1 MHDTVSESPLSREIT
16 LAVPEE
22 KIQQEVRSRLLQLSR
37 TAKLAGFRP
46 GKVPMRVVE
55 KRYSKQVQDEVLWDL
70 VSAELNEALKA
81 QGLRPV
87 SLPTIEPVESS
98 TESARQFK
106 ALFEILPEVVVA
118 DLSDA
123 VVEKPVIEITDA
135 DVDAALS
142 RLRKNFGTWVAVERP
157 AQEGDRLVI
166 TFSAKEGETPL
177 ELFQGENVPIELDG
191 RSRFDEIFRSA
202 LLGMRAG
209 EEKTFAMTFSE
220 GYVESL
226 RGKTADVT
234 VQVRSVETLE
244 PEDDDQAL
252 ATKLGLAEPEKIRD
266 ELKKVLQRQVKKEER
281 DRLLKQIT
289 NIILSH
295 TDFELPKSMVHDTAH
310 QLAQNLKERMRALVQ
325 NVDEIPIS
333 EETVQEDAEKLVK
346 TRIAFSEI
354 VRQYQLQAKP
364 EKIRELVEEAA
375 AEYENP
381 EEVVLWFYEDPK
393 RLEEFESRAL
403 EDELIQWVLSKA
415 RVEEKPMTV
424 SEILE
429 KGNTNG

>member
-1 MHDTVSESPLSREIT
+1 VGVRVPPFAPFFLTIFEVIVMHDTVSESPLSREIT

-142 RLRKNFGTWVAVERP
+142 RLRKNFGTWVAVERLRKKGT
-157 AQEGDRLVI
+157 AL
-166 TFSAKEGETPL
+166 SL
-177 ELFQGENVPIELDG
+177 LFQP
-191 RSRFDEIFRSA
+191 
-202 LLGMRAG
+202 
-209 EEKTFAMTFSE
+209 
-220 GYVESL
+220 
-226 RGKTADVT
+226 
-234 VQVRSVETLE
+234 
-244 PEDDDQAL
+244 
-252 ATKLGLAEPEKIRD
+252 
-266 ELKKVLQRQVKKEER
+266 KKVRHLWNCFKV
-281 DRLLKQIT
+281 
-289 NIILSH
+289 
-295 TDFELPKSMVHDTAH
+295 
-310 QLAQNLKERMRALVQ
+310 RMFQ
-325 NVDEIPIS
+325 
-333 EETVQEDAEKLVK
+333 
-346 TRIAFSEI
+346 
-354 VRQYQLQAKP
+354 
-364 EKIRELVEEAA
+364 
-375 AEYENP
+375 
-381 EEVVLWFYEDPK
+381 
-393 RLEEFESRAL
+393 
-403 EDELIQWVLSKA
+403 
-415 RVEEKPMTV
+415 
-424 SEILE
+424 
-429 KGNTNG
+429 